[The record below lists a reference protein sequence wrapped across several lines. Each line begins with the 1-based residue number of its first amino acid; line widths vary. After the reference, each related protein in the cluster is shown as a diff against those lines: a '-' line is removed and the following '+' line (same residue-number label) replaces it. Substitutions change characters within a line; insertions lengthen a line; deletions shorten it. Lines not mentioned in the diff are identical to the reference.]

1 MTLVIGLTGG
11 IASGKS
17 TISSILKAV
26 GWPVIDADL
35 IARQI
40 VMPGSKGLEQIVNRF
55 GLQML
60 NSDGMLDRKKLGKTV
75 FDDPKKLSDLDKIE
89 HPLIQEAIDSQL
101 DEFKKQHLPVVVLDV
116 PLLFETGMDEECDLT
131 VLAVVDQATQLK
143 RLMKR
148 DQISKM
154 DAVKKISSQM
164 SLKEKMQRADVI
176 IDNNGTL
183 EQTRSQVAELVDRVS
198 QHQLL

>member
-40 VMPGSKGLEQIVNRF
+40 VMPDSKGLEQIVNRF
-55 GLQML
+55 GPQML
-60 NSDGMLDRKKLGKTV
+60 NSDGTLDRKKLGKTV

-154 DAVKKISSQM
+154 DAVKRISSQM

>member
-55 GLQML
+55 GPQML
-60 NSDGMLDRKKLGKTV
+60 NSDGTLDRKKLGKTV

>member
-40 VMPGSKGLEQIVNRF
+40 VLPGSKGFEQIVNRF
-55 GLQML
+55 GPQML
-60 NSDGMLDRKKLGKTV
+60 NSDGTLDRKKLGKTV